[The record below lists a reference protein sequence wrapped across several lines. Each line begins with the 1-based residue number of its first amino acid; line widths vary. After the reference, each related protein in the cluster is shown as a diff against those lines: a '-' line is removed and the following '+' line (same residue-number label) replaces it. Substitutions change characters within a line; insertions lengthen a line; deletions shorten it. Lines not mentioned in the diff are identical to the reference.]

1 MTDRKNNRLVKGG
14 KAFTEFS
21 APLGKKEVQLGKK
34 QRERQVAKINESI
47 DELTERK
54 SAIMAKIAEDNEIL
68 AAIDSGG
75 DYGG

>member
-34 QRERQVAKINESI
+34 QRKRQIAKI
-47 DELTERK
+47 DEDIEQFMARK
-54 SAIMAKIAEDNEIL
+54 EGLLDKIAEDDAIL
-68 AAIDSGG
+68 AAMDSGG
-75 DYGG
+75 DYGA